1 MPGPRKWRVQLQ
13 VYSAIDWQPIA
24 NSTVTICQRTKHGA
38 CPSLALHGAREP
50 VKRPLT
56 RLSKFSCSPALRAP
70 HRTGDT
76 PDCRLVHFLD
86 AEISGDH
93 LRTGLSLTSSETCRS
108 VFANAAM
115 PVPCLLTCGSNMGTW
130 KQRPRRFVEP
140 PLVTHIECLGFSQN
154 IAKERKV
161 AKIES
166 AAMTERLGQDA
177 MTRPNRYFHYF
188 RKDPGANVSNE
199 LRFTFDAVK
208 DDSTYDPCTPR
219 DTCHPMHTASARKAC
234 KVSLET
240 RSQLRSSQ
248 AYGWLPPID
257 EPSYGYGRSAI
268 FLDSSMDKSH
278 LQTGGPWTAR

>member
-1 MPGPRKWRVQLQ
+1 
-13 VYSAIDWQPIA
+13 
-24 NSTVTICQRTKHGA
+24 
-38 CPSLALHGAREP
+38 
-50 VKRPLT
+50 
-56 RLSKFSCSPALRAP
+56 
-70 HRTGDT
+70 
-76 PDCRLVHFLD
+76 
-86 AEISGDH
+86 
-93 LRTGLSLTSSETCRS
+93 
-108 VFANAAM
+108 
-115 PVPCLLTCGSNMGTW
+115 MGTW

-161 AKIES
+161 AKIEN

-188 RKDPGANVSNE
+188 KKDPGANVSNE